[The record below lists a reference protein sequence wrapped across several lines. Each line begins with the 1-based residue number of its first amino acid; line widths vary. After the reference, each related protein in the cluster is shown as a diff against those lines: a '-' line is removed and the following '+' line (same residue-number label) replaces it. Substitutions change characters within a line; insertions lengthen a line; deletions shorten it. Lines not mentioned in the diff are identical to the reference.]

1 MSKSEIERFS
11 ADLRSDQALRD
22 SVAAKGEDV
31 TGIVEIARAKGYDI
45 TPDEARLHVAVEGQ
59 ALTDEALDGVA
70 GGMVNRVER
79 RR

>member
-11 ADLRSDQALRD
+11 ADLRSDQALRN

-31 TGIVEIARAKGYDI
+31 AGIAEIARTRGYDI
-45 TPDEARLHVAVEGQ
+45 TPDEARLHVAAEGQ
-59 ALTDEALDGVA
+59 ALTDEALDSVA
-70 GGMVNRVER
+70 GGMVNLVER